1 MPSNR
6 SKSKKDHEEEQKEDE
21 FCSLATVKAL
31 INEALA
37 SQAKRHDA
45 IVKTL
50 TEKIESQAI
59 LIQDLKTSLEYS
71 QKEIV
76 EMKTD
81 SVIYKKEHQENIT
94 KLDNLSKDET
104 ALRNKVTYLENQS
117 RRNNLRVNGIREDP
131 NETWDDTEAKLKKI
145 ISESLQLGYE
155 PDIERAHRVGPFANK
170 DGTPLR
176 RPRTIVCK
184 FYDWKV
190 KEEILRQARRLK
202 PKYVYYSE
210 DLADVTVQN
219 RKDQL
224 DKLKEAK
231 KAGKTAYFVLDK
243 LIIKDKPK
251 K

>member
-117 RRNNLRVNGIREDP
+117 RRKCLTYTTYLV
-131 NETWDDTEAKLKKI
+131 
-145 ISESLQLGYE
+145 
-155 PDIERAHRVGPFANK
+155 
-170 DGTPLR
+170 
-176 RPRTIVCK
+176 
-184 FYDWKV
+184 
-190 KEEILRQARRLK
+190 
-202 PKYVYYSE
+202 
-210 DLADVTVQN
+210 
-219 RKDQL
+219 
-224 DKLKEAK
+224 
-231 KAGKTAYFVLDK
+231 
-243 LIIKDKPK
+243 
-251 K
+251 